1 MAVSFRRGSGCGEP
15 LIGKRQCS
23 AFQGTDLH
31 GRLSALGVRQIVV
44 AGLQTQFS
52 IDTACRVAVTLGYS
66 VVLASDSHTT
76 FDTPI
81 LTAAQI
87 IAHHHRTLRGVATI
101 QPAHEIDLVTGA

>member
-1 MAVSFRRGSGCGEP
+1 MWGGYGGVRAGFARGA
-15 LIGKRQCS
+15 S
-23 AFQGTDLH
+23 AGGGGVYDLH
-31 GRLSALGVRQIVV
+31 GRLSALSVRQIVV

-87 IAHHHRTLRGVATI
+87 IAHYNRTLRGAATI